1 MKHQKRHRR
10 VTTGILGLSGLM
22 LGLFAAQYEPVAQ
35 ANDDKIFA
43 PQVCVPLDDRD
54 DENDK
59 AKFRV
64 DRVTQNQDE
73 DYQDFLCPLIR
84 EDVKGELET
93 VWVRVENENEKD
105 DTPPECC
112 VYSVSVGGSRTDF
125 ECETADDDEGIESLE
140 IDTKRIE
147 HYDNGHYVV
156 KCELGEDDS
165 IISIRTS
172 EKS

>member
-1 MKHQKRHRR
+1 
-10 VTTGILGLSGLM
+10 
-22 LGLFAAQYEPVAQ
+22 VAQ
-35 ANDDKIFA
+35 ANNDDKIFA
-43 PQVCVPLDDRD
+43 PQVCVPLDDRG
-54 DENDK
+54 ENDT

-73 DYQDFLCPLIR
+73 DYQDFICPLVR
-84 EDVKGELET
+84 EAVKGELET
-93 VWVRVENENEKD
+93 VWVRVENEHRKD

-112 VYSVSVGGSRTDF
+112 VYSVSVGGSKVDF
-125 ECETADDDEGIESLE
+125 ECETADNDEGMESLE
-140 IDTKRIE
+140 IDLRHVR
-147 HYDNGHYVV
+147 HYDDGHYAV

>member
-1 MKHQKRHRR
+1 
-10 VTTGILGLSGLM
+10 M
-22 LGLFAAQYEPVAQ
+22 LGLFAAQYEPLAQ

-43 PQVCVPLDDRD
+43 PQLCVPLDDRGE
-54 DENDK
+54 ENDK
-59 AKFRV
+59 AKFLV

-73 DYQDFLCPLIR
+73 DYQGFICPLVR
-84 EDVKGELET
+84 EALRGEMET
-93 VWVRVENENEKD
+93 VWVRVENENESD

-112 VYSVSVGGSRTDF
+112 VYSVSLGGSRMDF

-140 IDTKRIE
+140 IDLRDVT
-147 HYDNGHYVV
+147 HYDNGHYAV

-172 EKS
+172 EKT